1 MLEHLILDYIVKE
14 WLRKSSEIYIFFQFQ
29 NSRLGKITTIFRFLK
44 SRFLNF
50 GSHTIVN
57 GHQFLFYDN
66 PLNESFILVHYSC
79 CQDIPVDFQ
88 LQKSMFAGTKRLRI
102 VNFSTIVVKIL
113 TSELQFS
120 LRCTKRVV
128 SRLNSTQISL

>member
-66 PLNESFILVHYSC
+66 PLNENFILVHYSC
-79 CQDIPVDFQ
+79 C
-88 LQKSMFAGTKRLRI
+88 
-102 VNFSTIVVKIL
+102 
-113 TSELQFS
+113 
-120 LRCTKRVV
+120 
-128 SRLNSTQISL
+128 